1 MWSKQKLEKHV
12 EEQACYVSA
21 NDIGTHSGQPA
32 REWEAME

>member
-21 NDIGTHSGQPA
+21 NDMRTHLGQPA